1 MKKIRRENLGAKL
14 HGGKNKIN
22 QRRKRS
28 SQVTSPDTYPPHH
41 MTLLSGEFFLSI
53 SQTERKHIKQIIL

>member
-22 QRRKRS
+22 QRSNQSRYISSTSYDLIIRGIFLVYKPNRKK
-28 SQVTSPDTYPPHH
+28 THKTNH
-41 MTLLSGEFFLSI
+41 TIE
-53 SQTERKHIKQIIL
+53 T